1 MKKTLFTAFTVF
13 MLGVFF
19 LFVSSARASADT
31 PTYIQDTD
39 PTAAQIISEVCQHN
53 GLNYYDWDYYI
64 LAGNTTVD
72 GWETKS
78 RYFYVA
84 LVDPAS
90 NSEIHILND
99 NYDVNH
105 EAMPFKIYSDTQDT
119 KGVLISAFEVRDAA
133 EGQSWDID
141 IGFGFNNLYNASN
154 DFIFS
159 YSSDAKI
166 LYASNMRVLVGD
178 VNVNEHLY
186 DCDIFYT
193 ADTSTINYQVDNTSD
208 DTTLGYTYGII
219 DYSIVNGGSIIP
231 DDTSYSQM
239 DALAFLQWCTA
250 NDKNYNDY
258 TAIINVYR
266 GIEFL
271 GSYTVGV
278 GDLIDGGDDFYDH
291 ELPLPEAPN
300 YSDYIDDPPEMPS
313 MPDLPEKPNFDPEH
327 PLDSIVDFIIWVGEL
342 LLTPII
348 YIGTL
353 LGWIIETIGY
363 YLGGLLH
370 YLLDLFAWLIECLGV
385 FIYNLVVK
393 LKGLLYK
400 LFVPSGVFLD
410 NIILNHFPF
419 VNDIKNIFTDITFS
433 GATGFSLTLLSH
445 TYYFSFIDTFG
456 STFCQTVSVF
466 TSVYVDCTCIFI
478 CYKAIKGLLNFAQ

>member
-1 MKKTLFTAFTVF
+1 MKKSLFFALCVF
-13 MLGVFF
+13 LYCCIMIIFMP
-19 LFVSSARASADT
+19 ARASADT
-31 PTYIQDTD
+31 PTYIQDTE
-39 PTAAQIISEVCQHN
+39 PTASQIVSEVCYHY
-53 GLNYYDWDYYI
+53 GYTYYDWDYYI
-64 LAGNTTVD
+64 LASSVTVD
-72 GWETKS
+72 GWGTKD
-78 RYFYVA
+78 RYFICA
-84 LVDPAS
+84 LVDPSS
-90 NSEIHILND
+90 NSDIHIIND
-99 NYDVNH
+99 SYDVNH
-105 EAMPFKIYSDTQDT
+105 EAQPFKVISESSPN
-119 KGVLISAFEVRDAA
+119 KGVLLSAFEVRDAA

-141 IGFGFNNLYNASN
+141 ISFSFGNLYNLSN
-154 DFIFS
+154 DYTLS
-159 YSSDAKI
+159 YANSAKI

-186 DCDIFYT
+186 DCDIFY
-193 ADTSTINYQVDNTSD
+193 ASDTSNIIFQVDNISD
-208 DTTLGYTYGII
+208 DTTLSFLYGIRGYQTI
-219 DYSIVNGGSIIP
+219 NGGSIIP
-231 DDTSYSQM
+231 DDTSYSTM

-250 NDKNYNDY
+250 NKLNYNDY
-258 TAIINVYR
+258 TAFIDVYR

-271 GSYTVGV
+271 GSYTVNV
-278 GDLIDGGDDFYDH
+278 GDLVDGGDDFYDH
-291 ELPLPEAPN
+291 ELPLPEAPD

-313 MPDLPEKPNFDPEH
+313 MPDLPEKPDFDPEH

-342 LLTPII
+342 LFTPIV

-353 LGWIIETIGY
+353 LGWIVNTIGY

-393 LKGLLYK
+393 LKGLLYN

-410 NIILNHFPF
+410 NIIAVHFPF
-419 VNDIKNIFTDITFS
+419 ITDLKHIFTDITFS
-433 GATGFSLTLLSH
+433 GATGFSLTLLNH

-456 STFCQTVSVF
+456 STFCQSVSVF

>member
-13 MLGVFF
+13 MLGVLF
-19 LFVSSARASADT
+19 LFVSSARVSAVT

-39 PTAAQIISEVCQHN
+39 PTASQIISEVCQHN
-53 GLNYYDWDYYI
+53 GLSIHDWDYYI
-64 LAGNTTVD
+64 LSSTTTTD
-72 GWETKS
+72 NFGTKS
-78 RYFYVA
+78 RYFTCC
-84 LVDPAS
+84 LVQPES
-90 NSEIHILND
+90 NSDIRILND

-105 EAMPFKIYSDTQDT
+105 IAQPFRVYSDDT
-119 KGVLISAFEVRDAA
+119 DLKGVF
-133 EGQSWDID
+133 
-141 IGFGFNNLYNASN
+141 FSN
-154 DFIFS
+154 FSVVVPQNQDPILSFS
-159 YSSDAKI
+159 YNNWFNLSNNEQLGTVEAQL

-186 DCDIFYT
+186 NCDIFYT
-193 ADTSTINYQVDNTSD
+193 SDTSSIIFQVDNISD
-208 DTTLGYTYGII
+208 DTTLSFLYGIR
-219 DYSIVNGGSIIP
+219 DYQTINGGSIIP
-231 DDTSYSQM
+231 DDTSYSTM

-250 NDKNYNDY
+250 NKLNYNDY
-258 TAIINVYR
+258 TAFIDVYR

-271 GSYTVGV
+271 GSYTVNI

-291 ELPLPEAPN
+291 ELPLPEAPD

-313 MPDLPEKPNFDPEH
+313 MPDLPEKPDFDPEH
-327 PLDSIVDFIIWVGEL
+327 PLDSIVNFIIWVGEL
-342 LLTPII
+342 LLTPIV

-370 YLLDLFAWLIECLGV
+370 YLLDLFAWLIESLGV
-385 FIYNLVVK
+385 YIYNLVVK

-410 NIILNHFPF
+410 NIIVNHFPF
-419 VNDIKNIFTDITFS
+419 VNDIKHIFTDITFS
-433 GATGFSLTLLSH
+433 GATGFSLTLLNH
-445 TYYFSFIDTFG
+445 TYYFSFINTFG
-456 STFCQTVSVF
+456 FTFCQTVSVF